1 MRETRVNVPT
11 WMRLGLLILILAGC
25 EAPPPSDAG
34 RENRVRN
41 SAPTPEQILHADEV
55 LRIGTVE
62 GAGPDAFGSVT
73 FVGVGRNGLLYVVDG
88 MAQEIRVFDQSGDY
102 IRTFGRKGDGP
113 GEFEGLTG
121 LAFDPGG
128 PILAMDVRA
137 QRITT
142 FDSAG
147 TFVGTI
153 HREWRFAFSTW
164 PGRIAADGTLLDLA
178 RGLENLDQTIMAPQT
193 FTTTI
198 TPIRFSRDLELL
210 DSFPRVAW
218 TRTAYGGN
226 FAVPF
231 EATTLFAFEASG
243 DAWIADAAG
252 YELVRRDAGGD
263 TVLVATM
270 EFEPVPVTDADRDSL
285 VSDYEMVGAL
295 EQLDIGLVPKTKST
309 LVGLFAMGEGW
320 VGVFP
325 RLPHAVPGR
334 FFDVFAPDGLHKGR
348 FDLGLV
354 LELRPTP
361 TFRDGVI
368 YGVHRDEF
376 DVPFVVGLQLG
387 VGPGGNGK

>member
-1 MRETRVNVPT
+1 MSVRNCV
-11 WMRLGLLILILAGC
+11 GLALAMLILAGC
-25 EAPPPSDAG
+25 QGSPPADAG
-34 RENRVRN
+34 RDSTVLN
-41 SAPTPEQILHADEV
+41 SAPTPEQILHANEV

-62 GAGPDAFGSVT
+62 GADQAAFGSVT
-73 FVGVGRNGLLYVVDG
+73 FVGLDGRGLLYVVDG
-88 MAQEIRVFDQSGDY
+88 MAQDIRVFDRAGEY
-102 IRTFGRKGDGP
+102 IRTLGRKGEGP
-113 GEFEGLTG
+113 GEFARLTG
-121 LAFDPGG
+121 LAFG
-128 PILAMDVRA
+128 PDGRILAMDLRA

-147 TFVGTI
+147 TFVGTM
-153 HREWRFAFSTW
+153 HREWRFVFPTW

-178 RGLENLDQTIMAPQT
+178 GGVENLDQTKMAPQT
-193 FTTTI
+193 FTRII

-210 DSFPRVAW
+210 DSLPRVAW

-226 FAVPF
+226 FAIPF

-243 DAWIADAAG
+243 DAWIADAGG
-252 YELVRRDAGGD
+252 YELVRRDADGD

-285 VSDYEMVGAL
+285 VSDYETVGAL

-325 RLPHAVPGR
+325 RLPNAIPGR
-334 FFDVFAPDGLHKGR
+334 FLDVFGPDGVHHGR

-354 LELRPTP
+354 LRLRPTP

-368 YGVHRDEF
+368 YGVHRDEL

-387 VGPGGNGK
+387 VGPGS